1 MIRKTKKF
9 RPTSPRVQRNRE
21 ATIRSILNAARVIM
35 REEGVAALS
44 MQELARR
51 MDMRAPSLYNYFAS
65 KMEIYDALFRLGFT
79 MYDQHIQELL
89 KTSNGLH
96 DEIRINIEG
105 YMSFALANPDLYQ
118 LCFERP
124 VPGFVPS
131 KASLELSFGI
141 LNRAYRRAEQL
152 KKQLN
157 IKLTSKQIVDTII
170 AIAHGLTAMHLANE
184 PDLPLGQGRF
194 GSLIP
199 VVLSILETA
208 WPIKEAKS

>member
-1 MIRKTKKF
+1 MKKSK
-9 RPTSPRVQRNRE
+9 PSSPRVQRNRE
-21 ATIRSILNAARVIM
+21 AAAQAILTAARAIM

-51 MDMRAPSLYNYFAS
+51 MDMRAPSLYNYFTG
-65 KMEIYDALFRLGFT
+65 KTEIYDTLFRLGFT
-79 MYDQHIQELL
+79 MFDAHIKELT
-89 KTSNGLH
+89 KTSTGLH
-96 DEIRINIEG
+96 DELRIYIEG
-105 YMSFALANPDLYQ
+105 YMSFALENPDLYQ

-131 KASLELSFGI
+131 KESLAISFGI
-141 LNRAYRRAEQL
+141 LNQTYQRVEQF

-157 IKLTSKQIVDTII
+157 TSLTGKQIVDTVI

-184 PDLPLGQGRF
+184 PHLPIGQGRF

-208 WPIKEAKS
+208 MPIKGETK